1 MRREQRAAN
10 VRRMTRPFSKIEV
23 LIETLTLHGFSP
35 GDRSAIG
42 DGLSRELERLFTD
55 AEAPASLTKAAR
67 LASLDAG
74 QIVVSPNAKP
84 VSVGKQIA
92 QAVHGNLN
100 QDSRGN
106 RR

>member
-10 VRRMTRPFSKIEV
+10 VRRMMRPFSKIEV
-23 LIETLTLHGFSP
+23 LIEALTLRGFSP
-35 GDRSAIG
+35 GDRHAIG
-42 DGLSRELERLFTD
+42 DGLSRELERLFK
-55 AEAPASLTKAAR
+55 ESEQPSSLTQAAH
-67 LASLDAG
+67 LPSLDAG
-74 QIVVSPNAKP
+74 QIIVSSNAKP

-100 QDSRGN
+100 QKSQGN